1 MAKFVLNQNDDDQP
15 KQSPKKQSKYDKS
28 ISGKNIDTVATEK
41 SIDQVRYEE
50 DKILDLKAAETTTE
64 INTESD
70 LTQTHKAGST
80 TTIKQL
86 SPIVDKTYQGDSV
99 SEKTSQHDI
108 KMKADNMAETFV
120 GKIHEIHSYASYQ
133 SQTPQNETYT
143 TTDNITFNTT
153 TYNVV
158 GDKTKAK
165 GKKIGGVA
173 TTGILKQGS
182 LIVKADKYKV
192 KTSSA
197 INFYPADGIPNMP
210 KRLEREIKEN
220 QWEYDPI
227 QWDKEGILQVQDV
240 VYEPVSKQ
248 FYFFND
254 PQCHNQLNEAVD
266 LIRARER
273 LSKSNQIESR
283 QDYMAECRELLS
295 ETNAFT
301 SGSQLAELIH
311 FGSNYAGYMNQAEL
325 SGDLVKYAVPASA
338 SVFDDEKQTLDAKQ
352 LTDTL
357 TGQLSD
363 IKVENNLIKITEISY
378 EQFRKCIGL
387 HSQDSLL
394 DEQKYNS
401 SAEARVFRYAAGISN
416 ELGFINR
423 SFYLPLTQV
432 NHMDVNLAQGKA
444 TMAGYFPSEAGN
456 LVVGSEDDQEGQGIF
471 LAELNMEL
479 EGFAGASFL
488 LSDEISFKG
497 QAEETS
503 NENVTYP
510 YIETQ
515 SKAAKLQSVPYGN
528 KITGDLAWLN
538 VNRKDLAKPRE
549 LDKFFSIA
557 KAGGAAELPQDLP
570 YSFKIEYVD
579 SQFYIAMNTAWLFE
593 KITNKDQKPKY
604 KGDVMQ
610 FVVTS
615 ETMLNFIE
623 FAYYQLVRVNYEY
636 SKIMDEETYHALN
649 DIVSLSIY
657 SGIPITQLAKNG
669 LTQVQ
674 QWKAENESKEKPEQ
688 LTDLAFG
695 VIHSSNTLLPYLP
708 PRAAGNI
715 LYQLVCTNIDDQA
728 VTELGRKAAR
738 YVFNWVQSV
747 QEYDESL
754 KYAVSDFGKQARSAA
769 EGAAQIWQDTISAYA
784 ASRAVTPEHKEGQ
797 NIKDDFNNNV
807 QGKSNSNNIK
817 DNGFVAHLTN
827 SSISESNVGLSEGY
841 PSCNAKLI
849 DLKYEGN
856 GYSQSG
862 AYMEIQ
868 ASLNADLQVVDKS
881 QQYTEASF
889 TTDKQGEFKI
899 NVEEEI
905 KDIFANLEIN
915 NCKKMPGMILSTG
928 IKSEIFSTS
937 IELELI
943 EPAPRMLVFSG
954 SVKNKYLEKDK
965 NKMHFSGNLTLMLII
980 NLHKNGNQDKL
991 NAMTSESLVNNLQF
1005 AAKSLASSNPIIT
1018 GIRLLGSSAGAF

>member
-15 KQSPKKQSKYDKS
+15 KQSSKKQSKYDKS

-86 SPIVDKTYQGDSV
+86 SPIVDKTYQGESV
-99 SEKTSQHDI
+99 SEKTSQHNI
-108 KMKADNMAETFV
+108 KMKADNMTETFV
-120 GKIHEIHSYASYQ
+120 GKTHEIHSYASYQ

-143 TTDNITFNTT
+143 TTDNIIFNTT

-197 INFYPADGIPNMP
+197 INFFPADGIPNMP

-220 QWEYDPI
+220 QWEYEPI
-227 QWDKEGILQVQDV
+227 EWHKEGMLQVQDV
-240 VYEPVSKQ
+240 VYEPVIKQ

-273 LSKSNQIESR
+273 LSKSNQIENR

-311 FGSNYAGYMNQAEL
+311 FGSNHVGYMNQAEL

-338 SVFDDEKQTLDAKQ
+338 SVFDNEKQTLDAKQ

-387 HSQDSLL
+387 YSKDSLL
-394 DEQKYNS
+394 DEQKYNT
-401 SAEARVFRYAAGISN
+401 SAEARVFRYAVGMSN

-432 NHMDVNLAQGKA
+432 NQMDVNLAEGKA
-444 TMAGYFPSEAGN
+444 TLAGYFPSEAGN

-497 QAEETS
+497 QAESTS

-515 SKAAKLQSVPYGN
+515 SKAAELQSVPYGN

-579 SQFYIAMNTAWLFE
+579 NQFYIAMNTAWLFE
-593 KITNKDQKPKY
+593 KITNKDQKPQY
-604 KGDVMQ
+604 KGDVMP
-610 FVVTS
+610 FIVTYQ
-615 ETMLNFIE
+615 TFYAFIQ
-623 FAYYQLVRVNYEY
+623 FAYYQLLYQDY
-636 SKIMDEETYHALN
+636 SE
-649 DIVSLSIY
+649 
-657 SGIPITQLAKNG
+657 NG
-669 LTQVQ
+669 LMERDTFDNLNEIMTYGV
-674 QWKAENESKEKPEQ
+674 WGYCDFGSLFKDHESAIEEVKSKVESKG
-688 LTDLAFG
+688 LGRNDLAQAINSTTFANIYPYSTAYVKGRWLHTLIHFEDDSERDG
-695 VIHSSNTLLPYLP
+695 VDRQHLLSAMENIHKWIQSKEDLERVMRNYLPFSNT
-708 PRAAGNI
+708 G
-715 LYQLVCTNIDDQA
+715 
-728 VTELGRKAAR
+728 
-738 YVFNWVQSV
+738 
-747 QEYDESL
+747 
-754 KYAVSDFGKQARSAA
+754 
-769 EGAAQIWQDTISAYA
+769 TISAK
-784 ASRAVTPEHKEGQ
+784 SGQ
-797 NIKDDFNNNV
+797 DAF
-807 QGKSNSNNIK
+807 
-817 DNGFVAHLTN
+817 L
-827 SSISESNVGLSEGY
+827 
-841 PSCNAKLI
+841 
-849 DLKYEGN
+849 
-856 GYSQSG
+856 
-862 AYMEIQ
+862 
-868 ASLNADLQVVDKS
+868 
-881 QQYTEASF
+881 
-889 TTDKQGEFKI
+889 
-899 NVEEEI
+899 
-905 KDIFANLEIN
+905 
-915 NCKKMPGMILSTG
+915 
-928 IKSEIFSTS
+928 
-937 IELELI
+937 
-943 EPAPRMLVFSG
+943 
-954 SVKNKYLEKDK
+954 KDK
-965 NKMHFSGNLTLMLII
+965 KR
-980 NLHKNGNQDKL
+980 
-991 NAMTSESLVNNLQF
+991 LV
-1005 AAKSLASSNPIIT
+1005 S
-1018 GIRLLGSSAGAF
+1018 